1 MKGAVF
7 TMKLLFKVISLP
19 FILTLSIINPFLTF
33 LFCISEKICTLVAF
47 LLAGFGILMW
57 LTGMS
62 LFHSAALVIMGFL
75 VSPFGLHGAIQ
86 WLIER
91 MYDLNDALKS
101 FVMS

>member
-19 FILTLSIINPFLTF
+19 FILALSIINPFLTF
-33 LFCISEKICTLVAF
+33 LFCISEKICTSVAF

-57 LTGMS
+57 ITGSS

-75 VSPFGLHGAIQ
+75 ISPFGLHGVMQ

-91 MYDLNDALKS
+91 MYDLNDALKD